1 MLREFLILLRIIW
14 ATDRELYLKTKLAK
28 HRCKM
33 VDIHEK
39 YKNYEFKNQ
48 ATRYQFEYLHS
59 GIMSRWYRDEKEE
72 D

>member
-1 MLREFLILLRIIW
+1 MFKELFIFLRIIW
-14 ATDRELYLKTKLAK
+14 ATDRELYLETKLAK

-39 YKNYEFKNQ
+39 YKDYEFKNY
-48 ATRYQFEYLHS
+48 ATKDQFNYLHS
-59 GIMSRWYRDEKEE
+59 GIMSRWYEEKKEE